1 MSRLQVDQYARA
13 QSTPNQNS
21 INHSDLSVIFVQPQS
36 VSTLLSLS
44 PKLPTL
50 KTIVTLGEIP
60 GDARKITDAWG
71 KGRGIRIFTLS
82 EGDPR
87 FVRASCYGVDWFSLS
102 RGDRRKGTF
111 TTSAGNCGHDRDH
124 LLYLRKRPTVIL
136 VR

>member
-1 MSRLQVDQYARA
+1 M
-13 QSTPNQNS
+13 PNPKS

-60 GDARKITDAWG
+60 GDARKTADAWG
-71 KGRGIRIFTLS
+71 KDRGIRIFTLT
-82 EGDPR
+82 EGDPP
-87 FVRASCYGVDWFSLS
+87 FVRASGCGADCFSLS
-102 RGDRRKGTF
+102 RGYRRKGAF
-111 TTSAGNCGHDRDH
+111 ATSAGNCGHDRDH
-124 LLYLRKRPTVIL
+124 LLYLCKRPTVIL